1 MIGFSQFSPTVAQ
14 WFALNQ
20 PDGPTLGGFLYLTV
34 ASMIVGMTISAL
46 RWATIDRLHA
56 MTGVRMPALDFSR
69 LGNNVAAFRLLIEIH
84 YRHYLFYSNMGLA
97 SAIAYLCYRV
107 AHFDSSMLLMD
118 LGFIFLEA
126 VFIAASRDTLN
137 KYYSRGGEL
146 LGLRRQSVEPATR
159 VIPQSIERD
168 EPTSTP
174 NAAQSSESRLTKSAS
189 DRP

>member
-56 MTGVRMPALDFSR
+56 MTGVQMPALDFSR

-118 LGFIFLEA
+118 LGFMLLEA

-137 KYYSRGGEL
+137 KYYSRGSEL
-146 LGLRRQSVEPATR
+146 LGLREPSLEPATR

-168 EPTSTP
+168 KPTSTP

>member
-1 MIGFSQFSPTVAQ
+1 
-14 WFALNQ
+14 
-20 PDGPTLGGFLYLTV
+20 
-34 ASMIVGMTISAL
+34 
-46 RWATIDRLHA
+46 
-56 MTGVRMPALDFSR
+56 
-69 LGNNVAAFRLLIEIH
+69 
-84 YRHYLFYSNMGLA
+84 MGLA

-137 KYYSRGGEL
+137 KYYSRGSEL
-146 LGLRRQSVEPATR
+146 LGLRGPSVEPATR